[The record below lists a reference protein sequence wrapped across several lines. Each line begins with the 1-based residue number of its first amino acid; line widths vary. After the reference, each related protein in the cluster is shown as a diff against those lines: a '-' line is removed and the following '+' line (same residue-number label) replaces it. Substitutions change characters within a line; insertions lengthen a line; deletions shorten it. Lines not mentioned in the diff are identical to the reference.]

1 MFSITPK
8 GILIEI
14 PGLYDPEEIDI
25 IREELIEALEIATST
40 KEREHD
46 NFSRLFG
53 LLKAIC
59 LSPNDPI
66 QNCIVSEDRVAEIKN
81 GSQIN

>member
-1 MFSITPK
+1 MISITPK
-8 GILIEI
+8 SILIEI
-14 PGLYDPEEIDI
+14 PGLYDPDEIDI
-25 IREELIEALEIATST
+25 IRGKLIEALEIAIST

-59 LSPNDPI
+59 PS
-66 QNCIVSEDRVAEIKN
+66 QNE
-81 GSQIN
+81 